1 MRRFEAQLV
10 AALEAMVATD
20 PDGQTP
26 QWINARALIAK
37 AKKRRE
43 FHESAMMARL
53 VA

>member
-20 PDGQTP
+20 PDGHTP
-26 QWINARALIAK
+26 QWVNARALIAR

-43 FHESAMMARL
+43 FHESVMSSRRPA
-53 VA
+53 